1 MEKREKKDNSNYS
14 LSLFFSKRRAA
25 FLCIKKKKRRNYGLS
40 LKSVLVTKEEMVE
53 EDGDLQL
60 C

>member
-1 MEKREKKDNSNYS
+1 MEKQEEKKDNST
-14 LSLFFSKRRAA
+14 
-25 FLCIKKKKRRNYGLS
+25 YGLR

-60 C
+60 CKIVPRAESGTKSKRKECAGSR